1 MAWASSWVAKSA
13 QSRSPVGTSSG
24 GVGGGAD
31 GGTLG
36 CARHTFHTPENRPK
50 RKAFYGR
57 TKAEALAK
65 RNKALADYHAG
76 LLIFDANKETVGQ
89 YLERWLNESKRGNL
103 APRTY
108 ATYQS
113 HIRGHLVPALGH
125 VKLTSLTSA
134 QIQALYR
141 AKRDAGLSPATIHSI
156 HAPLT
161 GALKQAVR
169 WKLLAYNVAEAV
181 ELPKLVRHEGKT
193 FSVDEAKRFLEAAR
207 GERLEALYVLAITCG
222 LRQGELL
229 GLGWDDVDLEMGTM
243 WVRRQLQRMRDG
255 SGLAFLPLKNPD
267 GRREVALGLM
277 ALEALRKHRV
287 WQAEEKLMLGPLYE
301 DMGLVFATGKG
312 TPLEAS
318 NVVNRSF
325 KPLLSRAGVSKIKFH
340 ELRHTCGTIM
350 GRTGVEPKYAQ
361 DRLGH
366 ADISVTLNT
375 YTHVLPE
382 ARAEVARKIEEAL
395 L

>member
-1 MAWASSWVAKSA
+1 MSKKKANYEGSITRYK
-13 QSRSPVGTSSG
+13 
-24 GVGGGAD
+24 D
-31 GGTLG
+31 GRW

-57 TKAEALAK
+57 TKREALAK

-89 YLERWLNESKRGNL
+89 YLQRWLNESKRGNL

-108 ATYQS
+108 ANYQS
-113 HIRGHLVPALGH
+113 HIRGHLIPALGH
-125 VKLTSLTSA
+125 VKLKSLTSA

-141 AKRDAGLSPATIHSI
+141 AKLDAGLSPATIHSI

-193 FSVDEAKRFLEAAR
+193 FSVVEARRFLEAAR

-229 GLGWDDVDLEMGTM
+229 GLGWDDVNFEMETM

-267 GRREVALGLM
+267 GRREVALGPM

-287 WQAEEKLMLGPLYE
+287 RQAEEKLMLGPLYE

-325 KPLLSRAGVSKIKFH
+325 KPLLSRAGVSKIRFH

-382 ARAEVARKIEEAL
+382 ARAEVARKIEGAL
-395 L
+395 Q

>member
-1 MAWASSWVAKSA
+1 
-13 QSRSPVGTSSG
+13 
-24 GVGGGAD
+24 
-31 GGTLG
+31 
-36 CARHTFHTPENRPK
+36 
-50 RKAFYGR
+50 
-57 TKAEALAK
+57 
-65 RNKALADYHAG
+65 
-76 LLIFDANKETVGQ
+76 
-89 YLERWLNESKRGNL
+89 
-103 APRTY
+103 
-108 ATYQS
+108 
-113 HIRGHLVPALGH
+113 
-125 VKLTSLTSA
+125 
-134 QIQALYR
+134 
-141 AKRDAGLSPATIHSI
+141 
-156 HAPLT
+156 
-161 GALKQAVR
+161 VR
-169 WKLLAYNVAEAV
+169 WRLLAYNIAEAV
-181 ELPKLVRHEGKT
+181 ELPKLVRHESRT
-193 FSVDEAKRFLEAAR
+193 FSIDEAKKFLEAAR

-229 GLGWDDVDLEMGTM
+229 GLGWDDVNLEMGTM

-267 GRREVALGLM
+267 GRHEVALGPM

-287 WQAEEKLMLGPLYE
+287 RQAKEKLMLGALYE

-325 KPLLSRAGVSKIKFH
+325 KPLLSRAGVSKIRFH

-350 GRTGVEPKYAQ
+350 GRIGVEPKYTQ

-382 ARAEVARKIEEAL
+382 ARGEVAQKIEAAL